1 MIDPQ
6 PGDLFILRSWYM
18 NHVAIY
24 FYDGMVYE
32 AWPPKVR
39 AVDWIDFEQRL
50 AKTRVEVLRNTDLT
64 AQQLFT
70 GRREARKWLGT
81 PYNWLLNYWLM
92 LEGRVHCW
100 EYTPLIQ
107 IAMLGPIY
115 GDRELSRVTPR
126 IGKQTSLENGWTAL

>member
-24 FYDGMVYE
+24 LDGRVYE

-39 AVDWIDFEQRL
+39 RVEWEDFEPRL
-50 AKTRVEVLRNTDLT
+50 AKVNVEVLRNDELT
-64 AQQLFT
+64 TQQLFS
-70 GRREARKWLGT
+70 GWREAGKWLHT

-100 EYTPLIQ
+100 EYVARIQ
-107 IAMLGPIY
+107 VAMLGPIY